1 MRIPDFLDR
10 DDYLQNPILRRFLKD
25 HSIRFVDNRA
35 DYLNAIQQFSEQSEE
50 NFNETSLWLQNVAK
64 EGSKEMCYRKIYGI
78 CEWHKDKALVEAK
91 INEFFPECPRKNIL
105 TYTNTGNRVMIGY
118 DILTNDDNEVTKI
131 DFIFSQLC
139 LYGETGKL
147 GNVTVFPVFVEVYL
161 NNGFVVSRAK
171 AKSTLYQYDE
181 SNPFLVN
188 DYKIDT
194 MTYAVSAIDL
204 IVALFGFEV
213 TTNPQIVKSEIAQML
228 YKIYE
233 KFTFT
238 PTDVAEKVLSQK
250 DLVNGFVNCLFDNLA
265 LDPRNKD
272 KAIMDAQILVEKF
285 ISINGNNEDIFKLDR
300 PAYLIKVTADDEIEL
315 TKIDTASFKQI
326 PLQCT
331 EAFFDSKKSVIK
343 SRKCKRLNL
352 IFKRQ
357 NEKYFSKNNPLV
369 VQLGAQKDYGYIK
382 TLQYAEEGDIQNVLH
397 SVFENY

>member
-204 IVALFGFEV
+204 IVDLFGFEV

>member
-64 EGSKEMCYRKIYGI
+64 EGSKEMCYRKIYSI

-204 IVALFGFEV
+204 IVDLFGFEV

-382 TLQYAEEGDIQNVLH
+382 TLQYAEERDIQNVLH

>member
-204 IVALFGFEV
+204 IVSNA
-213 TTNPQIVKSEIAQML
+213 A
-228 YKIYE
+228 
-233 KFTFT
+233 
-238 PTDVAEKVLSQK
+238 
-250 DLVNGFVNCLFDNLA
+250 
-265 LDPRNKD
+265 R
-272 KAIMDAQILVEKF
+272 
-285 ISINGNNEDIFKLDR
+285 
-300 PAYLIKVTADDEIEL
+300 
-315 TKIDTASFKQI
+315 
-326 PLQCT
+326 
-331 EAFFDSKKSVIK
+331 
-343 SRKCKRLNL
+343 
-352 IFKRQ
+352 
-357 NEKYFSKNNPLV
+357 
-369 VQLGAQKDYGYIK
+369 K
-382 TLQYAEEGDIQNVLH
+382 TL
-397 SVFENY
+397 

>member
-10 DDYLQNPILRRFLKD
+10 DDSLQNPILRRFLKD

-204 IVALFGFEV
+204 IVDLFGFEV

>member
-204 IVALFGFEV
+204 IVDLFGFEV

-300 PAYLIKVTADDEIEL
+300 PAYLIKVAADDEIEL

>member
-1 MRIPDFLDR
+1 
-10 DDYLQNPILRRFLKD
+10 
-25 HSIRFVDNRA
+25 
-35 DYLNAIQQFSEQSEE
+35 
-50 NFNETSLWLQNVAK
+50 
-64 EGSKEMCYRKIYGI
+64 
-78 CEWHKDKALVEAK
+78 
-91 INEFFPECPRKNIL
+91 
-105 TYTNTGNRVMIGY
+105 MIGY

-204 IVALFGFEV
+204 IVDLFGFEV

-357 NEKYFSKNNPLV
+357 NEKYSSKNNPLV

>member
-105 TYTNTGNRVMIGY
+105 TYTNTGNRVMIWY

-204 IVALFGFEV
+204 IVDLFGFEV

>member
-1 MRIPDFLDR
+1 M
-10 DDYLQNPILRRFLKD
+10 
-25 HSIRFVDNRA
+25 
-35 DYLNAIQQFSEQSEE
+35 
-50 NFNETSLWLQNVAK
+50 
-64 EGSKEMCYRKIYGI
+64 
-78 CEWHKDKALVEAK
+78 
-91 INEFFPECPRKNIL
+91 
-105 TYTNTGNRVMIGY
+105 
-118 DILTNDDNEVTKI
+118 
-131 DFIFSQLC
+131 
-139 LYGETGKL
+139 
-147 GNVTVFPVFVEVYL
+147 TVFPVFVEVYL

-204 IVALFGFEV
+204 IVDLFGFEV